1 MTIEQA
7 NVFLKLIMAI
17 FYIGNFGVLIILG
30 PLISA
35 AISFHLKII

>member
-17 FYIGNFGVLIILG
+17 FYTGNFGVFIILG

-35 AISFHLKII
+35 AIFIHFI